1 MKKKYDGLK
10 AYVTNLNK
18 IEMGYTKS
26 TCVDAVQITY
36 NGGGCEDCDWQ
47 GQVETYAEHSI

>member
-10 AYVTNLNK
+10 AYVINLNK